1 MRQLGVPIVRRELK
15 QYILDKYTIEDMITY
30 VGDEIDERKFLE
42 FLIKSGV
49 NMRIFEDFMDADLQM
64 ELHFNV
70 ED

>member
-1 MRQLGVPIVRRELK
+1 MRRELK

-49 NMRIFEDFMDADLQM
+49 NMRIFEDFMDADYCLTPSHQL
-64 ELHFNV
+64 EFDFS
-70 ED
+70 EDT

>member
-1 MRQLGVPIVRRELK
+1 MRRELK

-64 ELHFNV
+64 ELPF
-70 ED
+70 EFE